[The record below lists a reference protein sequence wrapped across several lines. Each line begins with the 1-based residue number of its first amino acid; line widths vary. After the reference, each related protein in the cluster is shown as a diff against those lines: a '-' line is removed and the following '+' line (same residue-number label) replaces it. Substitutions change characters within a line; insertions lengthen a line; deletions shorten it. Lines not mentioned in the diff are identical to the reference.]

1 MAVWSEISTSN
12 LVGAI
17 RLDAEFW
24 QPQYLCKER
33 QIRCDN
39 HAHLGS
45 LVTTFKK
52 GIFYIL
58 AKEYTD
64 QGIPFYRS
72 SNVGSILP
80 NDENVTFITK
90 KKHKEEFKTS
100 LTVGDL
106 MLVKT
111 GKSGASV
118 VLNES
123 CNVSQDVIAVKTIRS
138 RINPFYLAVFLNT
151 KYGISEMD
159 RWFQG
164 QVQPHLSLED
174 ARKIL
179 VSLLPDSTQLE
190 VERLVVA
197 SAEYRDGANSAWIQA
212 QQLLEA
218 ELGLDK
224 LHFEKPMG
232 YTARFDEL
240 LADARIDADYFQPK
254 YRLIKDK
261 IKNCIYGYQPLL
273 AICTSLKPNI
283 DPSMSPVETFHYIE
297 LSNINSSLGMVD
309 GAFEG
314 LGASLPSRA
323 RRKVTPGDILASSV
337 VGSIDKSAI
346 ITGAQ
351 DGFIASTGFFHL
363 RPKSISS
370 EYLLML
376 VRSCCVQMQLQQ
388 QSTGGI
394 LSAVPDSRLRNVII
408 PNVPQI
414 IQDRITDLVRLS
426 HEMKMESSQL
436 IAQAKAR
443 VEQLIEKAVQK

>member
-58 AKEYTD
+58 AKEYAD

-80 NDENVTFITK
+80 NDENITFITK

-100 LTVGDL
+100 LTCGDL

-123 CNVSQDVIAVKTIRS
+123 CNVSQDVIAVKAIRS

-179 VSLLPDSTQLE
+179 VSLIPNGIQLE
-190 VERLVVA
+190 VERLVVE
-197 SAEYRDGANSAWIQA
+197 SAKYRDGANSAWIQA
-212 QQLLEA
+212 QRLLEA

-224 LHFEKPMG
+224 LRFDKPVG
-232 YTARFDEL
+232 YTSRFSEL
-240 LADARIDADYFQPK
+240 ELSRRLDAQHFQPCFTQLLEHLSK
-254 YRLIKDK
+254 FPSKRIRDIRFYNRRGIQPVYVEDGQYDVVNSQHLGPKHINYNGLQKTTEHAFYASPEAHIRLGDLLIYTTGAYIGRTNVYLDK
-261 IKNCIYGYQPLL
+261 TPAFASNHV
-273 AICTSLKPNI
+273 NI
-283 DPSMSPVETFHYIE
+283 LRLSPEIDHSYMAMVFQSIVGQFQTQKHARGSAQAE
-297 LSNINSSLGMVD
+297 LY
-309 GAFEG
+309 
-314 LGASLPSRA
+314 
-323 RRKVTPGDILASSV
+323 PGDIDKFVVPILSSAKQEKI
-337 VGSIDKSAI
+337 GN
-346 ITGAQ
+346 
-351 DGFIASTGFFHL
+351 
-363 RPKSISS
+363 
-370 EYLLML
+370 L
-376 VRSCCVQMQLQQ
+376 VRESLTKQR
-388 QSTGGI
+388 QSI
-394 LSAVPDSRLRNVII
+394 KFL
-408 PNVPQI
+408 
-414 IQDRITDLVRLS
+414 
-426 HEMKMESSQL
+426 E
-436 IAQAKAR
+436 QAKTR
-443 VEQLIEKAVQK
+443 VEQLIEKAVR